1 MYEKESFLL
10 PEYSS
15 EVLNINHLRD
25 ILEHLSMLNWSEEEN
40 FSFFNDR
47 IDKIKRSFYTKITPP
62 DHYLVSIHEELSA

>member
-25 ILEHLSMLNWSEEEN
+25 ILEHLRMLNWSEEEN
-40 FSFFNDR
+40 FNFINDR
-47 IDKIKRSFYTKITPP
+47 IDKTKIKFYSKIAPP
-62 DHYLVSIHEELSA
+62 DNYLVSIHEELST